1 MKRLLTR
8 RLCVVGR
15 SALLCVFE
23 QRNEASDG
31 DGAIAGNRKMRDG

>member
-1 MKRLLTR
+1 MCCGSFGSFVRF
-8 RLCVVGR
+8 
-15 SALLCVFE
+15 FE

>member
-1 MKRLLTR
+1 MLWVVRLF
-8 RLCVVGR
+8 C
-15 SALLCVFE
+15 AFFE